1 MSADSRTSIEPVSKS
16 TPVKQ
21 TESSPRLRSGQ
32 KSGSGP
38 VIKPDN
44 DSDVEI
50 IDVESEAA
58 VPSMDLVK
66 QQQQDQQQQHEE
78 HQFKQHSSEK
88 GNNSSSSNKLGVM
101 SKLMNLTAASRKK
114 PETIL
119 PDRNGCIVYIL

>member
-1 MSADSRTSIEPVSKS
+1 MSADSRTSTEPVSKS

-32 KSGSGP
+32 KSGSEP
-38 VIKPDN
+38 VIKPDD

-58 VPSMDLVK
+58 VPSVDLVK
-66 QQQQDQQQQHEE
+66 KQQQDQQQQHKE

-88 GNNSSSSNKLGVM
+88 SSNKLGVM

-119 PDRNGCIVYIL
+119 PDRNGCIVYIF